1 MSKNDSRQ
9 AKRLAE
15 KEAARR
21 RRTRNILIG
30 AVVAVVAV
38 AGIIAWA
45 SNRTETDTTAAMPAG
60 IDSDLGVPVGTASS
74 PVVDIY
80 EDFQCPIC
88 KTLEDN
94 VGPALQQL
102 IDSGDVKVVYHI
114 MSFLDNNLGNDS
126 STRTANA
133 AGCAQDQGV
142 FPAYHAEVFANQ
154 PAVEG
159 DGYTDEQLLTF
170 GETAGVEDM
179 DRFRACVSEE
189 TFAGWVTQVER
200 RAEDDQISGTPT
212 VLVDGTRVDLGQ
224 ASSWDDYINQL
235 TTAIQQAG

>member
-9 AKRLAE
+9 ARQLAE
-15 KEAARR
+15 QEAARR

-30 AVVAVVAV
+30 AVVAIVVV

-45 SNRTETDTTAAMPAG
+45 SNRTETDTTAAVPAG
-60 IDSDLGVPVGTASS
+60 VDSGLGVPVGTASS

-88 KTLEDN
+88 KTVEDN
-94 VGPALQQL
+94 IGAALQQI
-102 IDSGDVKVVYHI
+102 IDNGDARVVYHI
-114 MSFLDNNLGNDS
+114 MSFLDNNLRNDS
-126 STRTANA
+126 STRAANA

-159 DGYTDEQLLTF
+159 DGYTDEQLITF
-170 GETAGVEDM
+170 GETAGVADM
-179 DRFRACVSEE
+179 EQFRTCVTEG
-189 TFAGWVTQVER
+189 TFAGWVTRVER

-212 VLVDGTRVDLGQ
+212 ILVDGTRVDLGQ
-224 ASSWDDYINQL
+224 ASSWEDYINQL
-235 TTAIQQAG
+235 KAAIQQAG